1 MAWFKFFRLTEAL
14 IAVSL
19 FGLVLPVQA
28 QDEVHSDKK
37 SCALVIHVLDFR
49 NQKGDLGVTVFTSP
63 DGWPEKNDKSYF
75 HASFPISGQQAT
87 AQIHLPPG
95 RYAIAVIHD
104 ENSNHK
110 LDRNLFGIPKEGF
123 GFVNNPKVAFS
134 APDFNT
140 ASIEVACPKTET
152 TIHLI
157 YK

>member
-1 MAWFKFFRLTEAL
+1 MRWVNFSKFKKLL
-14 IAVSL
+14 LVVSL
-19 FGLVLPVQA
+19 SGLVFPAHA
-28 QDEVHSDKK
+28 QNAAHSEKN
-37 SCALVIHVLDFR
+37 SCALVIHVLGFR

-87 AQIHLPPG
+87 ARIRLLPG
-95 RYAIAVIHD
+95 HYAVAVIHD

-110 LDRNLFGIPKEGF
+110 LDRNLFGVPKEGF
-123 GFVNNPKVAFS
+123 GFANNPKVAFS
-134 APDFNT
+134 APDFNA
-140 ASIEVACPKTET
+140 ASIEVTCPETEI